1 MELLDAEAEYYIDSA
16 TSKLFF
22 IPPAGVDPSAPP
34 EQGAFLSQSLHA
46 HSMDGA
52 SHITLESL
60 RLEYLCYSGNI
71 IHHHHHPPIY
81 SVYGSIYDTCT
92 L

>member
-34 EQGAFLSQSLHA
+34 AAGEQGAFLSQSLHA

-60 RLEYLCYSGNI
+60 RLE
-71 IHHHHHPPIY
+71 
-81 SVYGSIYDTCT
+81 
-92 L
+92 